1 MQSNNNSELLS
12 SFPYQKVKQPLS
24 TLPKH
29 DYNTNK
35 SVDYKAKY
43 FQVEAVSLQLFGL
56 HHKLVNMM
64 LRLAEYHLRN
74 YWSSSAMQALRTSA
88 RQLVDSVALLS
99 PLGLLGK
106 DKSSFLK

>member
-1 MQSNNNSELLS
+1 MRKKDVQSNNNSELLS
-12 SFPYQKVKQPLS
+12 SFPYQKVKQPLP

-35 SVDYKAKY
+35 SVDYEAKY

-56 HHKLVNMM
+56 HHKLVNVT

-88 RQLVDSVALLS
+88 R
-99 PLGLLGK
+99 
-106 DKSSFLK
+106 